1 MVVAGLQKNSLID
14 YPGKISAVVF
24 ISGCNFSC
32 PYCHNPELA
41 RGDYPQRIPLNELL
55 EFLSRRRILLDG
67 VVITGGEPT
76 IWRHL
81 ADLCMAV
88 RDLNLSVKL
97 DTNGSRPEV
106 LRKMIADGLVD
117 YIAMDIKSSL
127 ERYAPPLCDR
137 SVGPKV
143 KQSIQIL
150 MESAVD
156 YEFRT
161 TCAPPFVDEAILG
174 KIALEIQ
181 NARRY
186 ILQPLRRETVL
197 NPNFFNENPE
207 SSFSK
212 EQMDRFQTVISPL
225 VPSCS
230 IR

>member
-14 YPGKISAVVF
+14 FPGKLSAVVF
-24 ISGCNFSC
+24 ITGCNFSC

-41 RGDYPQRIPLNELL
+41 RGDYPQRIPFDELL
-55 EFLSRRRILLDG
+55 EFLSCRRTLLDG

-76 IWRHL
+76 LWRHL
-81 ADLCMAV
+81 PDLCKAV
-88 RDLNLSVKL
+88 RDLDLAVKL

-106 LRKMIADGLVD
+106 LRKIIADGLVD

-127 ERYAPPLCDR
+127 DNYAPPLCNR
-137 SVGPKV
+137 TAGPKV

-150 MESAVD
+150 MHSDVD

-161 TCAPPFVDEAILG
+161 TCAPPFVDETIFE

-186 ILQPLRRETVL
+186 VLQPLRRESVL
-197 NPNFFNENPE
+197 DPDFFDQDTDFF
-207 SSFSK
+207 FSK
-212 EQMDRFQTVISPL
+212 AQMDQFQSVVAPL